1 MEVLV
6 LSKLTILNGKKI
18 RPEMIKAI
26 IDLDKKVYEE
36 KYWTNIDFMTKWFL
50 KNPYII
56 TMIYDK
62 EDLVGYFCYL
72 PIEDESYSEIRKGEV
87 FQDLTIPVEN
97 IKKYK
102 KGEINNL
109 YLFSIVLDPKYQG
122 TDALRYLLRGFY
134 DNTRQLKEKGVIFNK
149 ILGDV
154 VSDKGYKLAKSL
166 GFDKVYDTE
175 YNSVMFESYYD
186 NMIEKYEEEYK

>member
-1 MEVLV
+1 MN
-6 LSKLTILNGKKI
+6 KFDILNGTKI
-18 RPEMIKAI
+18 KPEMLKEI
-26 IDLDKKVYEE
+26 INLDKKVYEE
-36 KYWTNIDFMTKWFL
+36 KYWTNIGFMTKWFS

-62 EDLVGYFCYL
+62 GNLAGYFCYL
-72 PIEDESYSEIRKGEV
+72 PIEDESYLEIRKGEV

-102 KGEINNL
+102 KGESNNL

-122 TDALRYLLRGFY
+122 TDALRYLLKGFY
-134 DNTRQLKEKGVIFNK
+134 DNTKELKEKGVIFNK
-149 ILGDV
+149 LLGDV

-166 GFDKVYDTE
+166 GFNKVYDTE

-186 NMIEKYEEEYK
+186 NMIEKYEKKYKE

>member
-1 MEVLV
+1 M
-6 LSKLTILNGKKI
+6 SKLTILNGKKI